1 MRVTL
6 LYIFI
11 VEVSSG
17 GGSGNRKAKGAV
29 GKKSNPASPSAVN
42 KEKQKEKEKRKEERQ
57 QQRKVL
63 AEQNSL
69 LLSRMA
75 DVEGPVEVQDENT
88 RIPDNLLEDCME
100 ILQSRPS
107 TNATPVST
115 LLHPRQRGP
124 PSTSETTPAHSN
136 ITPPSFTQSL
146 VTPLQPREQEPPS
159 RLRISLRTKHG
170 HNLEA
175 SVLAGDS

>member
-1 MRVTL
+1 
-6 LYIFI
+6 
-11 VEVSSG
+11 VSSG
-17 GGSGNRKAKGAV
+17 GGSGNRKAKGVA
-29 GKKSNPASPSAVN
+29 GEKGTPASQSAAN
-42 KEKQKEKEKRKEERQ
+42 REKQKEKEKRKEERQ
-57 QQRKVL
+57 QQRNVL

-75 DVEGPVEVQDENT
+75 DMEGPGEVQDENT
-88 RIPDNLLEDCME
+88 CIPDNLLEDCME
-100 ILQSRPS
+100 ILQSPSS

-115 LLHPRQRGP
+115 SRHPSPRGP
-124 PSTSETTPAHSN
+124 PSTSKTTLVHSN

-146 VTPLQPREQEPPS
+146 VTPLQPRGQEPPL
-159 RLRISLRTKHG
+159 RLHILSQEQAY